1 MSNTNDMTNAGGR
14 KPTISD
20 SLTKL
25 VDKMKPEGMQTIFG
39 VFAQEAEEFKL
50 DRERRQFLRQTLD
63 LKDEELNSWQTASDI
78 VKHFDMS
85 ELVRKHPQTAKDTL
99 CGLLSSFPPTM
110 IVGGLLRAVPE
121 ETLCGI
127 LGFSLKASPDHL
139 INMLVSHRANVVAS
153 RNAAFAEGDRVEP
166 GKRNLAFVTKD
177 ELLFQQLKK
186 LVESNDDESDEVVIG
201 TKDGTVRLVRWE
213 EQKWLYR
220 SKTDTV
226 DTKVIVIGDCKG
238 ADNGIK
244 LMDVRFDQYG
254 VRYGWVGNCAYIH
267 ADLRRIRGKGVYD
280 AFLAELNTIPA
291 PEIIKEDK
299 KLRLNWKTGLKT
311 ALATPLLAKD
321 LYDDTYAVKRQ
332 MYFFGVIRFYY
343 HDLERFLES

>member
-1 MSNTNDMTNAGGR
+1 MSNTNDMTNAGGK
-14 KPTISD
+14 KPSISD

-39 VFAQEAEEFKL
+39 VFAQEAEAFKL
-50 DRERRQFLRQTLD
+50 DLERKKFLREELK
-63 LKDEELNSWQTASDI
+63 LKDVDMNGWQTAADVI
-78 VKHFDMS
+78 RHFDAS
-85 ELVRKHPQTAKDTL
+85 ELVMKHPQVAKDTL

-186 LVESNDDESDEVVIG
+186 LVETDDDESEEVVVG

>member
-1 MSNTNDMTNAGGR
+1 MGKAGG
-14 KPTISD
+14 KMTAISD

-25 VDKMKPEGMQTIFG
+25 VDKMKPEGVETIFG

-50 DRERRQFLRQTLD
+50 DRERRTFLRDTLN
-63 LKDEELNSWQTASDI
+63 LKDEELNSWRTAADV

-110 IVGGLLRAVPE
+110 IVGGLLRTVPE
-121 ETLCGI
+121 ETLSGI
-127 LGFSLKASPDHL
+127 LGFSLKATPDHL
-139 INMLVSHRANVVAS
+139 VNMLVSHRANVVAAK
-153 RNAAFAEGDRVEP
+153 NAAFAEADKVEC

-186 LVESNDDESDEVVIG
+186 LVETDDDESEEVVIG

-213 EQKWLYR
+213 EEKWLYR

-226 DTKVIVIGDCKG
+226 DTKVIVIGDSRG
-238 ADNGIK
+238 ADNGVK
-244 LMDVRFDQYG
+244 LMNVKYDQYG
-254 VRYGWVGNCAYIH
+254 VRYGWVGNCAYVH
-267 ADLRRIRGKGVYD
+267 ADLRKIHAKGVYD
-280 AFLAELNTIPA
+280 AFLRELNEMPA

-299 KLRLNWKTGLKT
+299 KLRLNWKTGLKA
-311 ALATPLLAKD
+311 ALVTPILAKD
-321 LYDDTYAVKRQ
+321 LYDDNYAVKRQ
-332 MYFFGVIRFYY
+332 MYFFGVIHFYY
-343 HDLERFLES
+343 HGMEAFLNE